1 MKRMTR
7 YARPLGILLALLVL
21 AGAAAAQNRGRMMGR
36 PAASEFQRFSLSLAG
51 GFGFQE
57 RGCGMADLKAELQYG
72 FSRSLRLGF
81 SVGYLTRGDRDGMM
95 DRDGRGRMGGGMM
108 MNDAPLANLLFP
120 RQEQEFGRDV
130 RAIPL
135 GLSLYYTLPLGRRWS
150 ASLWG
155 GGTFA
160 FGSFRAAEKAIH
172 KNAFGGQ
179 AGLGLEYSLTSKVRL
194 TAEAGYRF
202 LTFKGVKPPMPELS
216 PLLRMVANTV
226 PAWMM
231 PQPKPVDIGLN
242 GCSVRAGVKF
252 GL

>member
-1 MKRMTR
+1 MKRITR
-7 YARPLGILLALLVL
+7 YARPMGLLLALLVL

-57 RGCGMADLKAELQYG
+57 RGCGLADLKAELQYG

-81 SVGYLTRGDRDGMM
+81 SVGYLTRGDRDDMM
-95 DRDGRGRMGGGMM
+95 DREGRGRMNGGMM
-108 MNDAPLANLLFP
+108 MDNARLSTMLFP
-120 RQEQEFGRDV
+120 RQEQEFGRDA

-135 GLSLYYTLPLGRRWS
+135 GLNLYYTLPLGRRWS

-155 GGTFA
+155 GGIFA
-160 FGSFRAAEKAIH
+160 FGSFRAAENAVH
-172 KNAFGGQ
+172 KKAFGGQ
-179 AGLGLEYSLTSKVRL
+179 TGLGFEYSLTSKVRL

-202 LTFKGVKPPMPELS
+202 LTFTRVRPPQPELS
-216 PLLRMVANTV
+216 PLLRMIANTV

-231 PQPKPVDIGLN
+231 PQPKPVDVSLN